1 MKTSALTRSTVG
13 IAVAALLIGMAATA
27 QDSFDKAPIPPP
39 AQPLSQPAPV
49 TAKPACPK
57 ERADRWGGCRGKDY
71 NGPIGDWGDPEY
83 DDRHRRIGRY
93 AAGDTSGHPF
103 AVPSP

>member
-13 IAVAALLIGMAATA
+13 IAMAALLIGMAATA
-27 QDSFDKAPIPPP
+27 QDSFDKAPIPRV
-39 AQPLSQPAPV
+39 QPLSQPAPV

-83 DDRHRRIGRY
+83 DDRHGRFRRY
-93 AAGDTSGHPF
+93 TAGDTSDHGF
-103 AVPSP
+103 AAPTP